1 MTFWNTLTSI
11 GVQYVE
17 TTSERRSIFL
27 SNAISIVIAATGF
40 LLFVVYYFW
49 YGWSVITVAIPFMAL
64 FSLVTLLLNHWN
76 LSSFSRIWVCLFVPV
91 TTMALSIYAKG
102 VYYDQQEN
110 LDYFSFRIIILA
122 SCVFPPI
129 FFSIREKGFLIAAS
143 VTIFL
148 ILLLHDPLH
157 NYFGV
162 PYRSL
167 NHKDSNYAFSNVV
180 ILMMYVIMTAAVIFM
195 KWVSEV
201 NEEKAHVLI
210 GQLNET
216 NQKLQD
222 KNHEVE
228 LRNAEISKQSEHI
241 HVSRQKLTDAYKI
254 IEEQRNLLFVQNK
267 NLSTELVEKN
277 KELTETNNELIKHN
291 NELRQFS
298 YTVSHNLRGPVA
310 SLMGLLKIFQPQ
322 GLTGENHQIFHHIES
337 STQRLDNIIKDLSKI
352 IDIRNDIFH
361 IRQQISLEHEIDEI
375 IEDLN
380 REIESNNISI
390 EINLPEGGILY
401 SVRPMVHSILY
412 NLLSN
417 AIKYRSPDRKSKIRI
432 SSSENE
438 KYYTLEIWDNGLGIE
453 LNRDKENLFKL
464 YKRFHHH
471 TEGKG
476 LGLYLVKLQAE
487 ALGGSIKV
495 QSEVNKYT
503 TFTVK
508 LKKPE
513 NAERQILYQESFA
526 EIFFDARLN
535 CIGTIWHRRVST
547 EQYRIITKKILDF
560 IRVYNTPNY
569 VSDYSGEGTNHH
581 VDKESIFSKEIPE
594 AAKEGLSRI
603 AMVVPDI
610 KKVDDPT
617 GRERLSSFGITVEF
631 FLKMSDAVQW
641 IEIQNSLAAA
651 RLSEHG

>member
-17 TTSERRSIFL
+17 SAAERRSIFL
-27 SNAISIVIAATGF
+27 SNAISIVIAATGL
-40 LLFVVYYFW
+40 LLFVTYYFW
-49 YGWSVITVAIPFMAL
+49 YGWNVVTVAIPFMAL
-64 FSLVTLLLNHWN
+64 LSLATLLLNHWH
-76 LSSFSRIWVCLFVPV
+76 LSAFSRIWVCLFVPI

-102 VYYDQQEN
+102 VYYDQQEE

-129 FFSIREKGFLIAAS
+129 FFSIREKTFLIIAS
-143 VTIFL
+143 LAIFL

-162 PYRSL
+162 PYRSGNL
-167 NHKDSNYAFSNVV
+167 KESNYAFTNVV
-180 ILMMYVIMTAAVIFM
+180 ILMMYLIMTGAVIFM

-201 NEEKAHVLI
+201 NEEKANVLI
-210 GQLNET
+210 QQLNET
-216 NQKLQD
+216 NQKLQG
-222 KNHEVE
+222 KNEEVE
-228 LRNAEISKQSEHI
+228 LRNQEISKQAEHI
-241 HVSRQKLTDAYKI
+241 HVSRQKLTDAYNI

-310 SLMGLLKIFQPQ
+310 SLMGLLKIFQPH

-352 IDIRNDIFH
+352 IDIRNDMFH
-361 IRQQISLEHEIDEI
+361 IRQQISLEHEINEI
-375 IEDLN
+375 VEDLN

-390 EINLPEGGILY
+390 EVNLSGGGILY

-412 NLLSN
+412 NLVSN
-417 AIKYRSPDRKSKIRI
+417 AIKYRSADRKSRIRI
-432 SSSENE
+432 TSSEND
-438 KYYTLEIWDNGLGIE
+438 KYYILEVTDNGLGID
-453 LNRDKENLFKL
+453 LQRDKDNLFKL

-487 ALGGSIKV
+487 ALGGSINV

-535 CIGTIWHRRVST
+535 CIGTIWHQKVT
-547 EQYRIITKKILDF
+547 PEQYRIVTKKILDF

-569 VSDYSGEGTNHH
+569 ISDYSADENIHH
-581 VDKESIFSKEIPE
+581 ADKESIFANVMPE
-594 AAKEGLSRI
+594 AAKEGLGRI
-603 AMVVPDI
+603 AMIVPDI
-610 KKVDDPT
+610 KKIDNAT
-617 GRERLSSFGITVEF
+617 GRAMLLSYGITLEF
-631 FLKMSDAVQW
+631 FTKMSDAVRW
-641 IEIQNSLAAA
+641 IEKQNSVAAA
-651 RLSEHG
+651 KLSQNG